1 MTMTSP
7 NARRPCVLVAD
18 DEATNVL
25 VITHALKPDFDV
37 IQASS
42 GDEALARVAAGG
54 IDLLLLDVMMPGLDG
69 FEVCRRLKAEPET
82 AAIPIIFVTALEDS
96 AEETLGFEIGAV
108 DYITKPI
115 RPAIVR
121 ARVRTHVELKR
132 SRDMLEHLALID
144 PLTGVSNRRHFGSVL
159 DAEWRRAYRAKS
171 WLSLALID
179 VDLFKQFND
188 RYGHLA
194 GDDRLRAIAGALS
207 QTFRRAGDMIARYGG
222 EEFAVVLPG
231 LGPDTMPVILRDL
244 LTAAANAEGAVA
256 IDDSARPTISIG
268 GISVVPSND
277 VTVQSMIATADDLLY
292 EAKKGGRDRA
302 VHRNGTTGETVV
314 VRRPGAPGV

>member
-7 NARRPCVLVAD
+7 HARRPCVLVAD

-132 SRDMLEHLALID
+132 SRDLLEHLALID
-144 PLTGVSNRRHFGSVL
+144 PLTGV
-159 DAEWRRAYRAKS
+159 
-171 WLSLALID
+171 
-179 VDLFKQFND
+179 
-188 RYGHLA
+188 
-194 GDDRLRAIAGALS
+194 
-207 QTFRRAGDMIARYGG
+207 
-222 EEFAVVLPG
+222 
-231 LGPDTMPVILRDL
+231 
-244 LTAAANAEGAVA
+244 
-256 IDDSARPTISIG
+256 
-268 GISVVPSND
+268 
-277 VTVQSMIATADDLLY
+277 
-292 EAKKGGRDRA
+292 
-302 VHRNGTTGETVV
+302 
-314 VRRPGAPGV
+314 